1 MSFLGQ
7 FNFGYPVIS
16 QNLISTIP
24 DNAVLPLSIGSSLKG
39 NILGT
44 TFGDLKAQINPEFI
58 NRVITYGEDLF
69 STNNG
74 VTPINASESVLIGA
88 NSCVSTEYF
97 IQSVV
102 IGNDIATVGGSCN
115 GNTLIGYRAGTNN
128 PGANNTV
135 IGANAHYLQGGFS
148 DSNIVIGRN
157 AGNGLQNVT
166 TNIIIGAN
174 GAGSSMQD
182 SGANVVIGS
191 FTGRQLRSNSNRNV
205 FIGEYS
211 GGDTQIKTGATNN
224 VAIGSSTL
232 QSITTGVNNVV
243 VGSAAAVNLTTG
255 SGNVILG
262 VQANTANNSQH
273 CVVLGRA
280 ASATGNNQFVV
291 GSPSYPAG
299 AVTNAAATQTHY
311 WTVRI
316 NGTDYKILLST

>member
-16 QNLISTIP
+16 QNLIKTIP

-69 STNNG
+69 YTNNG
-74 VTPINASESVLIGA
+74 VTPIGSSESVLIGA
-88 NSCVSTEYF
+88 NSCVATENL
-97 IQSVV
+97 IGSVV
-102 IGNDIATVGGSCN
+102 IGNDIATMGGSCSN
-115 GNTLIGYRAGTNN
+115 NTLIGHRAGNGN

-135 IGANAHYLQGGFS
+135 IGAYAHSLRGGFS
-148 DSNIVIGRN
+148 GSNIVIGRSV
-157 AGNGLQNVT
+157 GNDLQNVT

-174 GAGSSMQD
+174 GAGNSMQD
-182 SGANVVIGS
+182 SGDNVVIGN

-211 GGDTQIKTGATNN
+211 GGDTQIKTGVTYN
-224 VAIGSSTL
+224 VAIGSITL

-243 VGSAAAVNLTTG
+243 VGSLAAANLTTG

-262 VQANTANNSQH
+262 FQANTANNSQH

-291 GSPSYPAG
+291 GSPSYPVG
-299 AVTNAAATQTHY
+299 TITNAAAAQTHY

-316 NGTDYKILLST
+316 NGTDYKILLAV